1 MIYKLEREFLEFE
14 KWCCA
19 VTSDNS
25 MLFAINTSREF
36 FVLNQD
42 VESYHLLSSFINHKC
57 IALSWEKNFVRDN
70 ADKYAND

>member
-25 MLFAINTSREF
+25 MLFAINTNREF

-42 VESYHLLSSFINHKC
+42 VERSQMYCIIMGKELSSM
-57 IALSWEKNFVRDN
+57 V
-70 ADKYAND
+70 